1 MPSSSGRSYWASN
14 KSHWYHFLLD
24 SSSVQSNS
32 FNPQNRLP
40 DRVHTIGV
48 CIFQKGKRSFLQLQN
63 LLKVTEEA
71 DGKTHMKVLLETK
84 STFDIL
90 TIPQQPGF
98 SECYHQRFV
107 VGRKFTYRAASSVHK
122 SLSSFSKLVET
133 PTKTPPRSFP
143 GYLPCQL
150 N

>member
-32 FNPQNRLP
+32 FSPQNRLP

-107 VGRKFTYRAASSVHK
+107 VGRKFTYRAASSCPQK
-122 SLSSFSKLVET
+122 SFLLLQVSWNPHEDTTKKLSWVSSL
-133 PTKTPPRSFP
+133 PT
-143 GYLPCQL
+143 
-150 N
+150 